1 MSEIKRINIYMGIVG
16 QAYVDKETAL
26 KNLKAALKNVDD
38 INEIIADAKA
48 QLVNAQ
54 TVKSDAEA
62 AQTKAQA
69 ALDRL
74 TAKIDE
80 LKETDLLYLE
90 LNRLKDDLNTNDTDG
105 NGLNGGNIKTA
116 QDNITN
122 IEKQIEELQS
132 IIADAQASLIR
143 RQEHVAECQEAYE
156 NAVDKFEG
164 YLPADD
170 KPSKFDLFDEE
181 EEILKARIAAVVESL
196 KEAQLITDAINATS
210 EDVIVT
216 AITVIVNVCNQLDT
230 KLEDLDVR
238 LSTYKSNFNELLGE
252 SEELRN
258 TVYRLENVD
267 ENDKNTLL
275 NDLAVFNSELET
287 DIATVNS
294 LKAQV
299 NSLFNENKDIVQHW
313 EAEKESIAEVFSFEY
328 FDESIQ
334 NISTLNESIN
344 NISQE
349 TTKLKNKITANRREL
364 NRYVRQATYLEN
376 NMNVNPDEG
385 GDEPQP
391 QPQPTETN
399 YYWYVGQDHPS
410 TNSTIVEDVNSPGWR
425 LTGTTLDAD
434 YTFSTTENTIGDT
447 PLRAE
452 SWHIALPTETQ
463 YHLYDDIDN
472 VIDSDFITDETV
484 EFNGVTYKIYNMGV
498 SPRLSGITIKK

>member
-216 AITVIVNVCNQLDT
+216 AITVIVNVCNQLDA

-275 NDLAVFNSELET
+275 NDLAGFNSELET
-287 DIATVNS
+287 DIETVNS

-299 NSLFNENKDIVQHW
+299 NSLFNENENIVQHW

-344 NISQE
+344 SISQE
-349 TTKLKNKITANRREL
+349 TTKLKNEITANRREL

-376 NMNVNPDEG
+376 NMNTNPGEG
-385 GDEPQP
+385 GDEP

-410 TNSTIVEDVNSPGWR
+410 TNSIIVEDTNSPGWR
-425 LTGTTLDAD
+425 LTGTSLDAD
-434 YTFSTTENTIGDT
+434 YSFNTTENTIGDT

-452 SWHIALPTETQ
+452 TWYIALPTETQ

-472 VIDSDFITDETV
+472 VIDSDFITNETV
-484 EFNGVTYKIYNMGV
+484 EFNGVTYKIYDIGV
-498 SPRLSGITIKK
+498 SPRLAGITIKK